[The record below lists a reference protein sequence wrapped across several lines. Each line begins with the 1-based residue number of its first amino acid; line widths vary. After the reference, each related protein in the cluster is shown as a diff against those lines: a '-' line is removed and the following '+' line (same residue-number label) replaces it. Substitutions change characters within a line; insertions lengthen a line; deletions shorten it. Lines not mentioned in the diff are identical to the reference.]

1 MIWRVSVVKED
12 PGKLQILTNV
22 ILALELRY
30 DFAQRGRDSMNDIL
44 TLALIVVAVP
54 IIALIIFLN
63 FAKPKRRRR
72 PVSNFR

>member
-1 MIWRVSVVKED
+1 
-12 PGKLQILTNV
+12 
-22 ILALELRY
+22 LAPELRHN
-30 DFAQRGRDSMNDIL
+30 FAQRGGHSMNDII

>member
-1 MIWRVSVVKED
+1 MPIH
-12 PGKLQILTNV
+12 
-22 ILALELRY
+22 
-30 DFAQRGRDSMNDIL
+30 
-44 TLALIVVAVP
+44 LIMVAVP

>member
-1 MIWRVSVVKED
+1 MLWRVSAFMNVLVNY
-12 PGKLQILTNV
+12 GFYANV
-22 ILALELRY
+22 ILAPELRC
-30 DFAQRGRDSMNDIL
+30 DSPNEADRMNDIII
-44 TLALIVVAVP
+44 LALIVVAVP